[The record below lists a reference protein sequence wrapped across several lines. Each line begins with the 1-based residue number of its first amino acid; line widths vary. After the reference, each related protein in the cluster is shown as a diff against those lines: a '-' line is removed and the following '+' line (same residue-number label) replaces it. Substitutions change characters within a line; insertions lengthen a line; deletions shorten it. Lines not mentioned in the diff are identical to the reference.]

1 MKSIFGEMPDREEDA
16 DYGFTTWFVL
26 IITIFIVPIILLNFL
41 IAKMSNKYSELEA
54 MQTII
59 S

>member
-1 MKSIFGEMPDREEDA
+1 MPDREEDA
-16 DYGFTTWFVL
+16 DYGFATWFVL